1 MSGIATYADMGVYHS
16 PEAILQ
22 VSDSHGNV
30 LYKSNADQRAR
41 LAIDPGVAYIMAQIM
56 ADDNNRAL
64 IFGPNSALHWK
75 NHMVAAKTGTTDN
88 FKDAVTIA
96 FNPVLAV
103 GLWVGDILG
112 INHYMIG
119 NSDGV
124 YVASPGVHRFVDTAL
139 KGVPANLW
147 YSKPPD
153 VVPGP
158 NNSWYLVGTTS
169 INQLPGDNPPSP
181 TPKKVN
187 LTPPPDPGTGP
198 YLGSPPPSPIPSP

>member
-1 MSGIATYADMGVYHS
+1 
-16 PEAILQ
+16 
-22 VSDSHGNV
+22 
-30 LYKSNADQRAR
+30 
-41 LAIDPGVAYIMAQIM
+41 MAQIM
-56 ADDNNRAL
+56 ADDRNRQL

-75 NHMVAAKTGTTDN
+75 DHMVAAKTGTTDD
-88 FKDAVTIA
+88 FKDAVTVA
-96 FNPVLAV
+96 FNPVITV

-112 INHYMIG
+112 ITHHMVYG
-119 NSDGV
+119 SDGV
-124 YVASPGVHRFVDTAL
+124 FVASPGVHTFVETAL

-158 NNSWYLVGTTS
+158 DNSWYLTGTTS

-198 YLGSPPPSPIPSP
+198 YLASPSPSPVPT